1 MCVGGWGGGDV
12 GRDGLNVCVCVY
24 VVEADTFRFVGDV
37 NALSTTENG
46 ILKRRI
52 VLQRKRERHTH
63 TIHTSTEM
71 KLAAANRTGSD
82 TENIAML

>member
-12 GRDGLNVCVCVY
+12 GREGFNVCVCVY
-24 VVEADTFRFVGDV
+24 VVEADTLRFVGVV

>member
-1 MCVGGWGGGDV
+1 MCVSGGGV
-12 GRDGLNVCVCVY
+12 GGTLGGKDLMCVCVY
-24 VVEADTFRFVGDV
+24 VVEADTLRFVGDV